1 MYMICAVLF
10 SFFSTEPRKAPMK
23 HAIGLLVL
31 TFVLAAGLQAQTL
44 NGRFVTS
51 AYGWERQL
59 KSGESSSHMRA
70 YENIQLNLGTSDI
83 SFHTYMQG
91 STDLNN
97 EHANDP
103 HFRLFNAYLRVKNL
117 ADMVDLK
124 IGRQPLFAGVSYG
137 TIDGAS
143 VKARPTDGVEV
154 LAYAGGLTRP
164 SQDIEYYFF
173 DHVEN
178 NWQVGGQVLLYLIED
193 TKIGL
198 SYMNRHRE
206 STPFWV
212 MQPDVQMGPVQTL
225 IDYGSRANQYGSIN
239 VAHSSGKMWLYGRF
253 DYDFNFERTSRAEVA
268 ASYQLLHNLGLSLNL
283 AHREPVIAYNSY
295 FALLEAEANQEA
307 ILGVNYA
314 VHPRL
319 SIIGRFSTVM
329 YDDESAYRVS
339 LGAANKYASIM
350 YTKDVSYDG
359 DLDGFNLHFT
369 YPLFEGM
376 LIPHVGAVYSTYAL
390 AENFDDATNWDE
402 RASTWVGIIGTT
414 FRPVKTVSL
423 DIQGQYMT
431 NRIYQS
437 DMRAF
442 ARINYWFSNPFGLGQ

>member
-1 MYMICAVLF
+1 
-10 SFFSTEPRKAPMK
+10 MK

-31 TFVLAAGLQAQTL
+31 MIVFSVGLQAQTL

-59 KSGESSSHMRA
+59 HDGASTSHMRA
-70 YENIQLNLGTSDI
+70 YENVQLNFGTSDI

-91 STDLNN
+91 STDLGD
-97 EHANDP
+97 EMKEDP
-103 HFRLFNAYLRVKNL
+103 AFRLFNAYLRVKNI
-117 ADMVDLK
+117 ADMIDVK
-124 IGRQPLFAGVSYG
+124 VGRQALFSGVSYG

-143 VKARPTDGVEV
+143 MKVRATDGVEV
-154 LAYAGGLTRP
+154 SAYAGGLTRP
-164 SQDIEYYFF
+164 GQDIEYSFF
-173 DHVEN
+173 DHVED
-178 NWQVGGQVLLYLIED
+178 NWQLGGQVLLYLIKD

-206 STPFWV
+206 SMPFMSWR
-212 MQPDVQMGPVQTL
+212 PDEQMEIQQAL
-225 IDYGSRANQYGSIN
+225 IDYGTRANQYGSIN

-253 DYDFNFERTSRAEVA
+253 DYDFNFERTARAEVA
-268 ASYQLLHNLGLSLNL
+268 ASYQVLHNLGVSLNF
-283 AHREPVIAYNSY
+283 AHREPIIAYNSY
-295 FALLEAEANQEA
+295 FTLFETEANQEA
-307 ILGVNYA
+307 VLGIDYA

-319 SIIGRFSTVM
+319 TLMGRFSTVM
-329 YDDESAYRVS
+329 YDDESAIRVA

-369 YPLFEGM
+369 YPLFDGM

-390 AENFDDATNWDE
+390 NEDLDKT
-402 RASTWVGIIGTT
+402 STWVGVVGTT
-414 FRPVKTVSL
+414 VRPVQTVSI

-431 NRIYQS
+431 NKIYQS

-442 ARINYWFSNPFGLGQ
+442 ARINYWFSNPSGFGR